1 MAKKLYEESSIQAI
15 ADAIRAKNGTD
26 ATYKPGE
33 MAAAIAS
40 IASAD
45 SVSQSDFPAY
55 VKNASLEVAKKA
67 AAVRTASSIVFV
79 SVSDPHHATNESTG
93 WKTNIE
99 TGNLDACRAVKALSY
114 VLPLDFAVFLGDL
127 TFGYYTT
134 TKEQFTA
141 QCKEFH
147 SWLDEGFRGM
157 PQFWTPGNHDTGE
170 YLAKEYTA
178 SDGTTRAEDLTRLY
192 GAALI
197 KQYFS
202 DYNAGATYGDETM
215 GYCYRDI
222 ESKKLR
228 VICLNTVESEI
239 TAGEGATSA
248 MSDAQLLW
256 FAETLYSLG
265 GKSDAA
271 SWGFI
276 VLGHYPLDWG
286 YTRYAGKVLKA
297 YLDGGSITLS
307 GTTVDF
313 SGRNGAAAYG
323 NFHGHL
329 HNFKTS
335 KIYEV
340 QDGASASDPPTA
352 QMNVWRICCPSAN
365 YYRTNEVGD
374 NDRLD
379 SNGIEFGEETTYS
392 KSDGAS
398 DTAFCVNVIDP
409 PTKKIYSF
417 CYGAGYDRTLSFDF
431 NVTMRSI
438 TKSLSHCSS
447 SDPATAIEDGAAL
460 SITLTPDSG
469 YTLDSVTV
477 TMGGTDITSEVY
489 SDGVISIASVTG
501 DIVITASASKEVS
514 YTNLV
519 ATAIN
524 SDGSSLP
531 YQDGYSL
538 SSSGEASAYG
548 SGYTCTGF
556 IPLAGNITKH
566 IYRIA
571 GEGIG
576 FSTTEEYN
584 RIAWY
589 DESFAMLK
597 MIPAKRIDSSEY
609 FPSSID
615 ESTTAMTIKVYNDS
629 GDVVNNVPSSAA
641 YFRVGASGS
650 GENLIITLDEEIN

>member
-33 MAAAIAS
+33 MAAAIES

-286 YTRYAGKVLKA
+286 YTRHAGKVLKA
-297 YLDGGSITLS
+297 YLDGGSITLA

-438 TKSLSHCSS
+438 TKTLSHCSS

-469 YTLDSVTV
+469 YALDSVTV

-489 SDGVISIASVTG
+489 SDGMISIASVTG

-538 SSSGEASAYG
+538 SSSGAASAYG

-589 DESFAMLK
+589 DESFALLK

>member
-33 MAAAIAS
+33 MAAAIES

-45 SVSQSDFPAY
+45 SVSQSDFPDH
-55 VKNASLEVAKKA
+55 VKNASLEVAKKV

-79 SVSDPHHATNESTG
+79 SVSDPHHATNEPTG

-147 SWLDEGFRGM
+147 SWLDEGFRGI

-340 QDGASASDPPTA
+340 QDGASASDPPAA

-438 TKSLSHCSS
+438 TKTLSHCSS
-447 SDPATAIEDGAAL
+447 SDPTTAIEDGAAL

-477 TMGGTDITSEVY
+477 TMGGTDITAEVY
-489 SDGVISIASVTG
+489 SDGMISIASVTG

-589 DESFAMLK
+589 DESFALLK

-629 GDVVNNVPSSAA
+629 GDVVNNVPSIAA

>member
-1 MAKKLYEESSIQAI
+1 MKLLKINGQLLTANGKAIKVNSESS
-15 ADAIRAKNGTD
+15 
-26 ATYKPGE
+26 
-33 MAAAIAS
+33 
-40 IASAD
+40 D
-45 SVSQSDFPAY
+45 SVLPETIPAY
-55 VKNASLEVAKKA
+55 VKNASLEVAKKV

-170 YLAKEYTA
+170 YLAKEYTT

-202 DYNAGATYGDETM
+202 DCNAGATYGDETM

-239 TAGEGATSA
+239 AAGEGATSA

-297 YLDGGSITLS
+297 YLDGGSITLA

-409 PTKKIYSF
+409 PTKRIYSF

-438 TKSLSHCSS
+438 TKTLSHCSS

-477 TMGGTDITSEVY
+477 TMGGTDITAEVY

-538 SSSGEASAYG
+538 SSSGAASAYG

-589 DESFAMLK
+589 DESFALLK

-650 GENLIITLDEEIN
+650 GENLIITLDEEIT